1 MRRSIAAVVAAGLFA
16 ITIVG
21 CSLAGSSAPSTAPT
35 AADAALVDE
44 GVEALLES
52 SIADFLGGVNP
63 PVQSASRVGTPAAAP
78 LLRLAHVPFDL
89 VRSSRMHRVRT
100 GITSRGSL
108 PPCITLVPAI
118 PGDQD
123 ADGIPDTVTMT
134 AGANCTFTQDSLT
147 FSISGVLTEGDPTP
161 TTPDADYM
169 ATVNNLVIGLSS
181 GADSASIGLNGGT
194 TVTETA
200 GSLSQSN
207 QMTLTLA
214 STGTDTVNASYAQ
227 NWMATFMYS
236 GSELL
241 GSGSLPQ
248 GTLSITGTT
257 NYTGNGKSFAL
268 AISTPTALT
277 YDPTCTTAS
286 QLTAG
291 VLQASFNGSKGS
303 AYITITWNGCQDPT
317 VNFVAGQ

>member
-1 MRRSIAAVVAAGLFA
+1 MRRSIAAVAVAGLSA

-35 AADAALVDE
+35 AADAALVDA
-44 GVEALLES
+44 GVEASLES
-52 SIADFLGGVNP
+52 SIANFLGGVVP
-63 PVQSASRVGTPAAAP
+63 PTQSASRVGAPAAAP
-78 LLRLAHVPFDL
+78 VLRLAHVPFDL
-89 VRSSRMHRVRT
+89 VRSSRVHRVRT
-100 GITSRGSL
+100 GLATRGGA
-108 PPCITLVPAI
+108 PPCVTVVPAT
-118 PGDQD
+118 PADQD
-123 ADGIPDTVTMT
+123 ADGIPDTVSMT
-134 AGANCTFTQDSLT
+134 AAPNCTFTQDSIT
-147 FSISGVLTEGDPTP
+147 FSISGSLIEGDPTP
-161 TTPDADYM
+161 TTADANYM
-169 ATVNNLVIGLSS
+169 ATANDLVIGLSA
-181 GADSASIGLNGGT
+181 GPDSASIGLNGAT

-207 QMTLTLA
+207 QMTLLLN
-214 STGTDTVNASYAQ
+214 STGQDTVNASYAQ
-227 NWMATFMYS
+227 NWMATFTYT

-248 GTLSITGTT
+248 GTLAVTGTT

-286 QLTAG
+286 QITAG

-303 AYITITWNGCQDPT
+303 AYITITWNGCRAPT
-317 VNFVAGQ
+317 VNFVAQ

>member
-1 MRRSIAAVVAAGLFA
+1 MRRSVAAVVAAGLSA

-44 GVEALLES
+44 GVEASLES

-63 PVQSASRVGTPAAAP
+63 PVQSASRVGTTGTAP

-89 VRSSRMHRVRT
+89 VRSTRMHRVRT
-100 GITSRGSL
+100 GLTSRGGL
-108 PPCITLVPAI
+108 PPCITFAPTNPV
-118 PGDQD
+118 DED
-123 ADGIPDTVTMT
+123 SDGIPDTVSMT
-134 AGANCTFTQDSLT
+134 AAANCTFTQDSLT
-147 FSISGVLTEGDPTP
+147 FSISGGLTEGDPTP
-161 TTPDADYM
+161 ATPDADYM
-169 ATVNNLVIGLSS
+169 AAANNLVISLSS
-181 GADSASIGLNGGT
+181 GANSASIGLNGGA
-194 TVTETA
+194 TVTETT

-207 QMTLTLA
+207 QMTLSLA
-214 STGTDTVNASYAQ
+214 STGTDTVNATYAQ
-227 NWMATFMYS
+227 NWMAAFSYS

-241 GSGSLPQ
+241 GNGSLPQ
-248 GTLSITGTT
+248 GTITLTGTT

-277 YDPTCTTAS
+277 YDPTCGTAS

-291 VLQASFNGSKGS
+291 VLQASFNGAKGS
-303 AYITITWNGCQDPT
+303 AYVTITWSGCQDPT
-317 VNFVAGQ
+317 VNFVGGQ